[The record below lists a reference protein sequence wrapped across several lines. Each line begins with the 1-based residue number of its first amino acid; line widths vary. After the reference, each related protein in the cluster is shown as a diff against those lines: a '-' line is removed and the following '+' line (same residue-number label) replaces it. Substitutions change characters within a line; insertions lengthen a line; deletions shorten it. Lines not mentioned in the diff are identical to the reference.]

1 MWSDALKCNK
11 MWMLSNERSQ
21 AYHMSRYITLN
32 LLYKVQQLNKL
43 LYIELSTSF
52 LIGWKHTVNFLNQ
65 HPWCH
70 NCTLYNY
77 QTLKVTG
84 YHAKFTQFVLF
95 PVSEEAKSWL
105 PFFFC
110 SMYNKTITSQIWFLR
125 YPAKMC
131 QHPAI
136 FPTVNCLLPTWDW
149 SSRWTNPSLATVSL
163 FLPDATYKTFW
174 QGW

>member
-1 MWSDALKCNK
+1 
-11 MWMLSNERSQ
+11 MLSNERSQ
-21 AYHMSRYITLN
+21 AYRMSRYITLN

-77 QTLKVTG
+77 HIKD
-84 YHAKFTQFVLF
+84 TQGHRLSCQVHTICV
-95 PVSEEAKSWL
+95 VSRQWRSKIMTSI
-105 PFFFC
+105 FFR

>member
-77 QTLKVTG
+77 HIKD
-84 YHAKFTQFVLF
+84 TQGHRLSCQVHTICV
-95 PVSEEAKSWL
+95 VSRQWRSKIMTSI
-105 PFFFC
+105 FFFVQC
-110 SMYNKTITSQIWFLR
+110 IIKQ
-125 YPAKMC
+125 
-131 QHPAI
+131 
-136 FPTVNCLLPTWDW
+136 LLVRFGFCDILLKCA
-149 SSRWTNPSLATVSL
+149 NIQQ
-163 FLPDATYKTFW
+163 FF
-174 QGW
+174 QQ